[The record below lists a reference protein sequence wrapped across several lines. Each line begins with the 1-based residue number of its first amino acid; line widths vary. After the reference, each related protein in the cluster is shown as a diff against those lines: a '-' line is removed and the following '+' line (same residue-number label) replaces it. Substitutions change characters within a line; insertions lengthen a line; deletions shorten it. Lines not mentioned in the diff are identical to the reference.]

1 MNLCK
6 KRAMIICSRL
16 GASATEIFRQAT
28 PLIAVLVL
36 PLAFSGCHKEHAQV
50 EDVRPVRTLT
60 IGAPV
65 NATGATYS
73 GEIKARREDT
83 LGFQIAGRIQQ
94 RLVEVDDS
102 VAAGAPLMRLD
113 PIDATLNAQAAL
125 AQVDSARARCAQLK
139 ADLIRNQA
147 LAEKSYVGKSQL
159 EKAQLDLD
167 TAEQSLKAAQASYRV
182 AANQTGYT
190 TLKASAAGVVT
201 AIDVE
206 VGRVVQAGQVV
217 IHIAEHGERELVV
230 SIPESRVDELRNARG
245 LSIELWADSSKHYA
259 GRLRELAPDTDSI
272 TRTYDA
278 RISVLEADA
287 AIRLGMTARLTVDL
301 ATPEGFRKLP
311 LTAIYDP
318 DGTPRVWIV
327 DPKTSRVA
335 PRVVTLAKLQKNAAL
350 VSAGLAD
357 RDIVVTAGVNLLHD
371 GQQVRVAESQMNGA
385 PKPPPTK

>member
-1 MNLCK
+1 MCHVRGRSIPTVVNGSSFNG
-6 KRAMIICSRL
+6 AAICRK
-16 GASATEIFRQAT
+16 SA
-28 PLIAVLVL
+28 LVIAALSL
-36 PLAFSGCHKEHAQV
+36 FSVITGCHGEHAPV
-50 EDVRPVRTLT
+50 EDIRPVRTLT

-65 NATGATYS
+65 NSTGATYS
-73 GEIKARREDT
+73 GEIKARREDA

-94 RLVEVDDS
+94 RLVEIDDS
-102 VAAGAPLMRLD
+102 VAAGAPLMKLD

-125 AQVDSARARCAQLK
+125 AQVDSARARRTQLK
-139 ADLIRNQA
+139 ADLTRNQA
-147 LAEKSYVGKSQL
+147 LAAKNYVGKSQL

-167 TAEQSLKAAQASYRV
+167 TADQALKAAQASYRV
-182 AANQTGYT
+182 AANQAGYT

-206 VGRVVQAGQVV
+206 VGGVVQAGQVV

-278 RISVLEADA
+278 RISVLDPDA
-287 AIRLGMTARLTVDL
+287 AVRLGMTARLTVDL
-301 ATPEGFRKLP
+301 ATPDGFHRLP

-327 DPKTSRVA
+327 DPKTSRVTQ
-335 PRVVTLAKLQKNAAL
+335 RVVTLAHMQKNAAL
-350 VSAGLAD
+350 VSAGLSD

-371 GQQVRVAESQMNGA
+371 GQEVRLAESQTSPA
-385 PKPPPTK
+385 PESRTK